1 MPESD
6 DDLARLQR
14 LAFGSGAS
22 ESERADAARELDALF
37 EARSAAALAER
48 EAEAAALAAATS
60 TSAPGAS
67 EPVDATTDGGG
78 GTGAG
83 AATEPDAE
91 TTRRA
96 WLPRAIGVGVAAL
109 LVGLLAGWQLGT
121 TALATAEPPAAT
133 PTPTFEGPRTMADYL
148 AAQPLAF
155 DLPAADVF
163 LRPATEA
170 DVPPL
175 PVDFDLGHG
184 PLELRYLL
192 TWPGGPADAGS
203 VERRYYA
210 ARDEVDLCLFV
221 TTVGTVSTSEMACTT
236 DGRFPVGGITSAA
249 GTLSPDGTLSF
260 PITW

>member
-1 MPESD
+1 MPEPD

-22 ESERADAARELDALF
+22 ESERADAARELEALL

-67 EPVDATTDGGG
+67 APVDATADGDG
-78 GTGAG
+78 GAG

-121 TALATAEPPAAT
+121 STLATAEPPAAT

-148 AAQPLAF
+148 ETQPLAA

-163 LRPATEA
+163 LRPETEA

-175 PVDFDLGHG
+175 PVDFNLGHG
-184 PLELRYLL
+184 PLEFRYLL
-192 TWPGGPADAGS
+192 TRPGGLTDGGS

-210 ARDEVDLCLFV
+210 ARDEVELCLFV
-221 TTVGTVSTSEMACTT
+221 TTVGTVSTSEMACTE

-260 PITW
+260 PISW